1 MNQLA
6 HSGADRAV
14 RTGAVLPVNE
24 PRRPG
29 LPHVPALDGLRG
41 LALAAVLVYHAEPS
55 WLPGGM
61 LSVTVF
67 FTLSGFLITSLL
79 LTEIELT
86 GTVDLPAFWM
96 RRARRLVPA
105 SIAAV
110 ALVALVAAA
119 GLSGAASTLIGDA
132 ISALTWS
139 ANWRFVADGSTY
151 DSLFGDPSPLQH
163 FWSLAVEEQVY
174 LGLPL
179 AALVLLRGGAR
190 RRGSFAAILVAGIA
204 ASTWAAAALHVAGET
219 GGRAYYGTDA
229 RLAEPLLGALL
240 ALCLTRGG
248 RFTAFGRTGR
258 RVVSAAGCLALAGL
272 AVLFAQL
279 SIADGR
285 LYRGGFLSAAGLSAV
300 VLVAAT
306 QPTVVARILSVRP
319 LARLGLISYGVYL
332 FHWPIFLWVN
342 DRLRGSQ
349 RIVVVAVEIGATLT
363 LAVVSH
369 VLLELPI
376 RRRHRSPQ
384 PLFTVGWAGASVTA
398 IAVVAAV
405 ALPPAGDGGS
415 AGASEAVDLG
425 LGVDDPV
432 PPPPSIVA
440 PPVVS
445 LPDAPAPQLTPPD
458 QAAAPAPAA
467 PPAPLTPEEEA
478 ILTGG
483 DEGSDWGGEPP
494 AAGGGQLRVAVVGD
508 SLAHNLATGLTAWAE
523 ERTDVVVYDLS
534 VSFCPLSRGGERR
547 WEDGGEP
554 FRVAAGCSWWDDPSS
569 ERSTNLAAF
578 APEVIVSEAG
588 FSEMLD
594 RRLPAGDQWL
604 RPGDREYHEW
614 LVEEYGAM
622 AQTFRSAAT
631 SVAILTLNVP
641 CGDYGRQRGWRRI
654 SHPDDRVRA
663 LDRGVYPFLEGGAR
677 GDLDEQLCPNGEY
690 NDELW
695 GIRDARPD
703 GMHLSDEAA
712 AELARRWLGPLVL
725 ETAGR
730 PRPGTVLEPAP
741 GR

>member
-1 MNQLA
+1 MIDA
-6 HSGADRAV
+6 RGP
-14 RTGAVLPVNE
+14 T
-24 PRRPG
+24 RPG

-41 LALAAVLVYHAEPS
+41 LALVAVLVYHAEPS

-79 LTEIELT
+79 LTELELT
-86 GTVDLPAFWM
+86 GAVDLPAFWM

-110 ALVALVAAA
+110 GLVALLAAT
-119 GLSGAASTLIGDA
+119 GLHGAASSLIGDA
-132 ISALTWS
+132 TSALTWS

-179 AALVLLRGGAR
+179 AALVLLRRAR
-190 RRGSFAAILVAGIA
+190 RRRSFAAVVVAGIA
-204 ASTWAAAALHVAGET
+204 ASTWAAAALHVAGAT

-229 RLAEPLLGALL
+229 RLAEPLVGALL
-240 ALCLTRGG
+240 AVCITRGG
-248 RFTAFGRTGR
+248 RFTAFGRAAR
-258 RVVSAAGCLALAGL
+258 RVAGAAGCLALAGL
-272 AVLFAQL
+272 AALFAHL

-285 LYRGGFLSAAGLSAV
+285 LYRGGFLLTAALSAF
-300 VLVAAT
+300 VLIAAT
-306 QPTVVARILSVRP
+306 QDTVVARILRVR
-319 LARLGLISYGVYL
+319 LLTRLGLISYGAYL

-342 DRLRGSQ
+342 DRLRGSD
-349 RIVVVAVEIGATLT
+349 RIVVAAVGIGGT
-363 LAVVSH
+363 LALAVASH

-376 RRRHRSPQ
+376 RSRHRSPRQ
-384 PLFTVGWAGASVTA
+384 IFTVGWAGASVA
-398 IAVVAAV
+398 ALAVMALVAV
-405 ALPPAGDGGS
+405 PPAGRGGS
-415 AGASEAVDLG
+415 VEAVDLG
-425 LGVDDPV
+425 VGVDDPV

-440 PPVVS
+440 PSVPS
-445 LPDAPAPQLTPPD
+445 LP
-458 QAAAPAPAA
+458 AAPAPRLTPGELAAA
-467 PPAPLTPEEEA
+467 PTPAPTPGPAPLTPEEAA

-483 DEGSDWGGEPP
+483 DEASDSGGDPP

-508 SLAHNLATGLTAWAE
+508 SLAHNLATGLKAWAE

-534 VSFCPLSRGGERR
+534 VSFCPLSRGGDRR

-569 ERSTNLAAF
+569 ERSQNLAAF
-578 APEVIVSEAG
+578 APEVIVAEAG

-594 RRLPAGDQWL
+594 RRPPAAGRWL
-604 RPGDREYHEW
+604 RPGDRDYHEW
-614 LVEEYGAM
+614 LLEEYGAM
-622 AQTFRSAAT
+622 ADTLRSTAAT
-631 SVAILTLNVP
+631 DVAFATLNVP
-641 CGDYGRQRGWRRI
+641 CGDYGRQRGWRRV
-654 SHPDDRVRA
+654 SDPDGRVRA
-663 LDRGVYPFLEGGAR
+663 LDRGVYPFLEGGQR
-677 GDLDEQLCPNGEY
+677 GDLDGQLCPNGQY
-690 NDELW
+690 TDELW
-695 GIRDARPD
+695 GIPDARPD

-730 PRPGTVLEPAP
+730 SGPGTVLEPAA